1 MSKIMKYDPKI
12 KIRGVVMRGGKRDGA
27 GRKSVGSKQVKV
39 VIDEKTIDIL
49 NNEFDGK
56 SQSEKLRNCIKYGI
70 CNKKGLRVA
79 TVFSGIGAIEHALS
93 RMKIN
98 HEIVFASDNGGV
110 NIFEKNINYDFNS
123 IQDEIRTL
131 KTIIDEISL
140 TDDDDYIIKLN
151 SDLEGIECNY
161 QNLRDEVEGLS
172 FNSIVVKTVDQTIDE
187 LSDKQKEKAL
197 KDIKSEVK
205 NISEY
210 YFLVIELRKII
221 KDDKRLIEFK
231 KSLDEIQKDK
241 SFRLAV
247 RNLKEITKSLSQMH
261 ETIGTL
267 KVTKELAEITD
278 PKEKKLYVDKLYK
291 KYEKSNHV
299 KKMYFDNYEISKEH
313 FHWNVCFLDGSA
325 YKGKVDLYVGGSP
338 CQSFSIVGKR
348 GGFKDTRGTL
358 FYEYVRVLQ
367 EVEPRFF
374 IYENVK
380 GVMSHDGGKTWET
393 MKNTFK
399 ETGYY
404 FNEEPYILNAKDFG
418 IPQNRERMFVIGFK
432 NKEDYERFEEPQ
444 KIELTTTMKDYLE
457 DSVDG
462 KYYLPEK
469 GINFVTDQKNLDKKY
484 TQING
489 EVALC
494 QKANQQFNWHG
505 DFIEH
510 YTVEELERMAK
521 IDKKYFLSDKVK
533 SYVLDDVFYMNRK
546 ADEELIDLDIAR
558 PLTATMHK
566 MHRAGVDNYISYGKE
581 LRAKDR
587 RIRKLTPRECFRLMG
602 FCDSFKLT
610 VSDTQLYQQAGN
622 SIVVDVLIAIMNKI
636 IKLY

>member
-1 MSKIMKYDPKI
+1 MIN
-12 KIRGVVMRGGKRDGA
+12 
-27 GRKSVGSKQVKV
+27 
-39 VIDEKTIDIL
+39 DE
-49 NNEFDGK
+49 FSGK

-110 NIFEKNINYDFNS
+110 NIFEKKINYDFNS
-123 IQDEIRTL
+123 IKNQIEIL
-131 KTIIDEISL
+131 KTIIAEVSL
-140 TDDDDYIIKLN
+140 FDQDDYVIKLN
-151 SDLEGIECNY
+151 LNLQGIEKNY
-161 QNLRDEVEGLS
+161 HKTKGEVKSLS
-172 FNSIVVKTVDQTIDE
+172 INNIVMDAVNQTIQE
-187 LSDKQKEKAL
+187 LSEKQKNNAL
-197 KDIKSEVK
+197 KNVNGEIKDISD
-205 NISEY
+205 Y
-210 YFLVIELRKII
+210 YILVIELRKII
-221 KDDKRLIEFK
+221 KDEKNLVEFK

-247 RNLKEITKSLSQMH
+247 RNLKEITKLLSQLH
-261 ETIGTL
+261 ETIATL
-267 KVTKELAEITD
+267 KVKNELAKIND
-278 PKEKKLYVDKLYK
+278 SKEKKKYVDNIYK

-299 KKMYFDNYEISKEH
+299 KKMYFDNYAINKEH
-313 FHWNVCFLDGSA
+313 FHWNVCFLDGNT

-358 FYEYVRVLQ
+358 FYEYVRILQ
-367 EVEPRFF
+367 EIEPRFF

-399 ETGYY
+399 ETGYF

-418 IPQNRERMFVIGFK
+418 IPQNRERIFVIGFK
-432 NKEDYERFEEPQ
+432 NKEDYDKFEEPK

-457 DSVDG
+457 DSVDS

-469 GINFVTDQKNLDKKY
+469 GINFVTDQKNLNKKY

-489 EVALC
+489 AVALC

-510 YTVEELERMAK
+510 CTEEELERMAK

-533 SYVLDDVFYMNRK
+533 SYILDDVFYMNRK
-546 ADEELIDLDIAR
+546 EDEELIDLDIAR

-581 LRAKDR
+581 LKAKDR

-622 SIVVDVLIAIMNKI
+622 SIVVDVLMAIMDEL